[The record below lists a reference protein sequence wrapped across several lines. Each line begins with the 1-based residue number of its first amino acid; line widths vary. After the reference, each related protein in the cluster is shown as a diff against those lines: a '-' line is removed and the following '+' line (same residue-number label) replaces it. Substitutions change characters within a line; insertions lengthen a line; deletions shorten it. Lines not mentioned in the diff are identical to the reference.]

1 MSGFD
6 IAEEIAAAL
15 AEAGEAVGD
24 GPMMCTLKR
33 AGEGDKLN
41 PRNVG
46 ADGRPV
52 RPVDTFHELV
62 AVQGF
67 QQVRD
72 ASGTL
77 LTQQIRKVTVNATG
91 VEPRDGDTI
100 AIGVAMADA
109 AEDTKYTRIEKVT
122 PFAPGGTA
130 LSYDLELK
138 S

>member
-24 GPMMCTLKR
+24 GPLLCTLRK
-33 AGEGDKLN
+33 AGEDAKLN

-46 ADGRPV
+46 ADGLPV
-52 RPVDTFHELV
+52 QPADTLHELV

-67 QQVRD
+67 HQVRD

-77 LTQQIRKVTVNATG
+77 IGQQVRKITVNATG
-91 VEPRDGDTI
+91 IEPKDGDHI
-100 AIGVAMADA
+100 AIGIALADA

-122 PFAPGGTA
+122 PLAPGGVA
-130 LSYDLELK
+130 LSYDLELAT
-138 S
+138 